1 MSADPENN
9 IEHAQTEGG
18 AFKLMLRLLPVA
30 LFLGLAGIFFVRLYA
45 GDASVLP
52 SALIDKS
59 VPQFVLP
66 SMGENIDGGAEM
78 PGLATKDLQQGG
90 VTVVNYW
97 ASWCPPCRAE
107 HPSLMELQRLN
118 KAKLVGIAQKDN
130 PQKSQQFLR
139 ALGNPFSAMGVDRD
153 GRVSIDW
160 GVYGLPETFIVD
172 GKGVIRFKYV
182 GPISPK
188 ILATKILPEIEKAKL
203 PLVN

>member
-1 MSADPENN
+1 MSADPEETVEN
-9 IEHAQTEGG
+9 AGSDVFRM
-18 AFKLMLRLLPVA
+18 ALRLLPVA

-59 VPQFVLP
+59 VPQFNLP
-66 SMGENIDGGAEM
+66 GMGKDAGSDM
-78 PGLATKDLQQGG
+78 KLPGLATKDLKQGK

-107 HPSLMELQRLN
+107 HPNLMRLKDLN
-118 KAKLVGIAQKDN
+118 KAELVGIAQKDD

-139 ALGNPFSAMGVDRD
+139 ALGNPFSAMAVDRD

-172 GKGVIRFKYV
+172 GNGIIRFKYV
-182 GPISPK
+182 GPISDRV
-188 ILATKILPEIEKAKL
+188 LETKILPEIEKAKQ
-203 PLVN
+203 PLTN

>member
-1 MSADPENN
+1 MNS
-9 IEHAQTEGG
+9 EHDAEQEEESG
-18 AFKLMLRLLPVA
+18 AGFRLFLRLLPVG
-30 LFLGLAGIFFVRLYA
+30 LFLGLAGLFFVRLYA

-66 SMGENIDGGAEM
+66 GLAQNVDANGKL
-78 PGLATKDLQQGG
+78 PGLATKDLVQGE

-107 HPSLMELQRLN
+107 HPFLMKLKNMN
-118 KAKLVGIAQKDN
+118 KAKLVGIAQKDD
-130 PQKSQQFLR
+130 PQKSWNFLS
-139 ALGNPFSAMGVDRD
+139 ALGNPFSAMGIDRD

-172 GKGVIRFKYV
+172 GKGIIRYKYV
-182 GPISPK
+182 GPISDE
-188 ILATKILPEIEKAKL
+188 ILKTKILPEIEKAKR
-203 PLVN
+203 PIS